1 METQGK
7 RMQIDK
13 TQFCTICVTRDTY
26 NSLIVCKNGFCIAR
40 ILHYMD
46 TMVGMEDSGLIGE
59 AARTAVKFGYD
70 LTKGTSL

>member
-1 METQGK
+1 M
-7 RMQIDK
+7 
-13 TQFCTICVTRDTY
+13 CVTRDTY
-26 NSLIVCKNGFCIAR
+26 NSLISMQER

-46 TMVGMEDSGLIGE
+46 TMVSMEDSGLIGE